1 MAFFILIIPFLIGD
15 GIWQDFQQIKM
26 TKRTVG
32 VINDI
37 MDGEEYRKHCQP
49 GGFLANQNN
58 FSLIFNTDG
67 IPLFKSSG
75 VGIWPVYLAVNEL
88 SPCKRYTY

>member
-1 MAFFILIIPFLIGD
+1 MLSVLLGD
-15 GIWQDFQQIKM
+15 GIWQDFQRVKM
-26 TKRTVG
+26 RKRTVG
-32 VINDI
+32 VIKDI
-37 MDGEEYRKHCQP
+37 MDGEEYQKYCQP

-75 VGIWPVYLAVNEL
+75 VGLWPVYLAINEL
-88 SPCKRYTY
+88 PPCKR